1 MRIADRIGRAADVF
15 LRTAFAMALAAG
27 ILRAAPVI
35 ADEANSA
42 PPVVLSK
49 NTLSVSGQDR
59 DYYYYVPANVDR
71 DGFNQIVYALHD
83 NGETA
88 QQFAGDSGWTKVADR
103 NGFVVVFPES
113 AGKEWGPSAGGEDD
127 YLKSVLAHASTHMVL
142 PQQGGPGGPAGE
154 GGGRQGGPPRV
165 RTWAPFQYL
174 TGVGAGA
181 SLAQSFAMNHPGLYA
196 ALATIGGAAFD
207 EAYAKG
213 EEPSEAAFLHL
224 WSGKALTPVWKQH
237 KKNVPVAVWLFS
249 AGEPGGREIQQ
260 AEYWKA
266 ADAVAAAATTAK
278 FSGLQTTVYAAPGKA
293 AQQVR
298 TTMLP
303 PSAKFN
309 AGVAG
314 TVWDEFFAH
323 IARWTS
329 YPDGGLDRM
338 LTHAE
343 VNKTFDVRTIAVG
356 DRTYTYYVK
365 VPSGYRKGQS
375 LPVVLSAHGF
385 GFPAWLYLSQIK
397 LHEVG
402 EKEGFITVY
411 VQGQRNAWNFDD
423 PEGPDSQYVQKV
435 IAAVEADYG
444 TDPARVYM
452 QGFSFGSG
460 LTYMMGL
467 THPQLFAAVS
477 PNSGIGPMP
486 PDVEA
491 RIAAVKATSD
501 IRIPMIM
508 VYGTADRG
516 GTIDGELPA
525 KGVLQGAFDEIKAYD
540 HIATRDSTRPFHSSA
555 GPDYSVLVP
564 GGSFAA
570 DAVDAQYPDGRFK
583 TFTYASADAVPLDL
597 FKFVWVIDLTHGGD
611 PREAQIEWNYFKH
624 WRRNADGTLTYTK

>member
-1 MRIADRIGRAADVF
+1 MIMRIADRIGRGAVVF

-27 ILRAAPVI
+27 LLCAAPAI
-35 ADEANSA
+35 ADEANSG
-42 PPVVLSK
+42 PPVILSK
-49 NTLSVSGQDR
+49 NTVSVDGQDR

-71 DGFNQIVYALHD
+71 AGFNQIVYALHD

-88 QQFAGDSGWTKVADR
+88 QQFAGDSGWTKVADQ

-127 YLKSVLAHASTHMVL
+127 YLKAVLAHAATHMVL
-142 PQQGGPGGPAGE
+142 PPPGGPNGE
-154 GGGRQGGPPRV
+154 GGGRPGGGPPRV

-174 TGVGAGA
+174 TGVGVGA
-181 SLAQSFAMNHPGLYA
+181 SLAQSFAMDHPGLYA

-207 EAYAKG
+207 AAYAKG

-237 KKNVPVAVWLFS
+237 KKDVPVAVWLFS
-249 AGEPGGREIQQ
+249 AGEPGARDIRQ

-266 ADAVAAAATTAK
+266 ADAVAAAPTTAK
-278 FSGLQTTVYAAPGKA
+278 FSGLQTTVYAAPGNA
-293 AQQVR
+293 ALQVR

-303 PSAKFN
+303 PAAKFD
-309 AGVAG
+309 AAVAG
-314 TVWDEFFAH
+314 AVWNDFFAH

-329 YPDGGLDRM
+329 YPDGGLDRI
-338 LTHAE
+338 LTPAE

-375 LPVVLSAHGF
+375 VPVVLSAHGF

-423 PEGPDSQYVQKV
+423 AEGPDSQYIQKV

-444 TDPARVYM
+444 ADPARVYM

-491 RIAAVKATSD
+491 RIAAVKAASD

-540 HIATRDSTRPFHSSA
+540 HIATPDSTQPFHSPA
-555 GPDYSVLVP
+555 GPDYAVLVP

-570 DAVDAQYPDGRFK
+570 DAFDAQYPDGRFK
-583 TFTYASADAVPLDL
+583 TFTYASADAAPLDL

-611 PREAQIEWNYFKH
+611 PREAQSEWNYFKH
-624 WRRNADGTLTYTK
+624 WRRNTDGTLTYTN